1 MAAKRKPRISEAEM
15 EKKYVARERRSHGSD
30 LAFLDQCL
38 PKYGREIINM
48 IGLGVTESTSDPS
61 LKPKISLP
69 AHGFAVT
76 YNRAKKGGGAAL
88 HAHLTEEVFIPVRG
102 KWEVF
107 WLEGDDR
114 RSVKLGPGDVIHVP
128 TKIYRGFTLVS
139 SEPDALLIGLI
150 GGPDPGHVDWHPDV
164 LKETRAAGYELD
176 AKGNLRQIA
185 KA

>member
-1 MAAKRKPRISEAEM
+1 MSVMDKPKISEAEM
-15 EKKYVARERRSHGSD
+15 EKKYVAREAASHGSN

-38 PKYGREIINM
+38 PQYGREIINM
-48 IGLGVTESTSDPS
+48 IGLGVTENAADPS
-61 LKPKISLP
+61 LTPKISLG

-76 YNRAKKGGGAAL
+76 YNRCEKGGGAAL

-102 KWEVF
+102 QWEIY
-107 WLEGDDR
+107 WLEGTTR
-114 RSVKLGPGDVIHVP
+114 RAVTLGPGDVIHVP

-139 SEPDALLIGLI
+139 SEPDSLLIGLI

-185 KA
+185 KV

>member
-1 MAAKRKPRISEAEM
+1 MAVDEKPRISEAEM
-15 EKKYVARERRSHGSD
+15 EKKYVARERGSHGSP

-38 PKYGREIINM
+38 PQYGREIINI
-48 IGLGVTESTSDPS
+48 IGLGVTESIDDPS
-61 LKPKISLP
+61 LASKISLP
-69 AHGFAVT
+69 AHGFAIA

-88 HAHLTEEVFIPVRG
+88 HAHLTEEVFIPLRG
-102 KWEVF
+102 QWEVF
-107 WLEGDDR
+107 WLEGDAK
-114 RSVKLGPGDVIHVP
+114 RSVTLGPGDVVHVP

-139 SEPDALLIGLI
+139 DEPDALLIGII

-176 AKGNLRQIA
+176 ATGKLQQIA